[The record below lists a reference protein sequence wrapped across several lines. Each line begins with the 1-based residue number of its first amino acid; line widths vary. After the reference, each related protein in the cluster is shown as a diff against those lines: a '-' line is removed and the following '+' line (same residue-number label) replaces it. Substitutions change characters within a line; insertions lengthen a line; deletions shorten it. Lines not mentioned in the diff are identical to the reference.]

1 MLGIFSRRVTPPSGL
16 VALVTGF
23 LIGMSRLVLQ
33 GTHETLHVD
42 YGILQAFVDMNW
54 LYFSFGLFVFSCG
67 VIVLVS
73 LLTPGAPDE
82 QIAGLT
88 YSSITPAQAADDRAS
103 YGRAEIF
110 HTCAVLAIIL
120 AVYVYFW

>member
-1 MLGIFSRRVTPPSGL
+1 
-16 VALVTGF
+16 
-23 LIGMSRLVLQ
+23 MSRLVLQ

-110 HTCAVLAIIL
+110 HTWAVLAIIL